1 MAPRPT
7 LLHGCASATTAA
19 EARFRIDAPVD
30 IQRATRVIA
39 LDPGAAEVTAEVARL
54 PWRAA
59 QFLTCDD
66 APDVSRNGHGRG
78 PTLRIA
84 DGSEIHLSEV
94 LDGADI
100 AVMIATDDD
109 GADLAAAI
117 GEACWE
123 RRIMTA
129 GVVIDTD
136 QRLAA
141 AVRALRPHA
150 QVLLVSTDVD
160 DVVEILSALRA

>member
-54 PWRAA
+54 PWRSA
-59 QFLTCDD
+59 QFLTCD
-66 APDVSRNGHGRG
+66 APDVSNNGHGRE
-78 PTLRIA
+78 PVLRIA
-84 DGSEIHLSEV
+84 NGSEIHLSEI

-150 QVLLVSTDVD
+150 QVLLVSSDAD

>member
-7 LLHGCASATTAA
+7 LLHGCASAATAA

-39 LDPGAAEVTAEVARL
+39 LDPGAAEVTADVARL

-59 QFLTCDD
+59 QFLTCD
-66 APDVSRNGHGRG
+66 APDVSGNGHGRE
-78 PTLRIA
+78 PILRTA
-84 DGSEIHLSEV
+84 NGSEIHLREV

-129 GVVIDTD
+129 GVVIDTER
-136 QRLAA
+136 RLAA

-160 DVVEILSALRA
+160 DVVEILAALRA